1 MPDAVEGVLRQGPT
15 RTMTEIAAT
24 IRPGVGRVPA
34 MRAAR
39 APAASATATNPAGGT
54 TSRAVTATRASI
66 MAATGAMMRQR
77 GPRGVLI
84 IR

>member
-1 MPDAVEGVLRQGPT
+1 
-15 RTMTEIAAT
+15 MTEIAAT

-39 APAASATATNPAGGT
+39 MPAASATATTPVGGT
-54 TSRAVTATRASI
+54 TSRAVVATRASSTVET
-66 MAATGAMMRQR
+66 AAMTRQR

-84 IR
+84 ILLRTLLLSA